1 MIIKKQ
7 TNQTLHIREEQINLL
22 ERLSNVCGVSG
33 DEAEVRRIVLD
44 EIRPYA
50 DEISVDTMGNVLAIK
65 RGQDDKLMRVMLAAH
80 MDEVGFM
87 LTHDEGK
94 GIFRF
99 AQVGGVNSHFIAGK
113 PILVGPNHIP
123 GIIGVTPIHL
133 TKKKAQKRPIP
144 LDDLRIDLGLDNNH
158 NIKIGARGA
167 FATRFRKQDNSL
179 FGKALDDRL
188 GVASLIE
195 LLKYAPANID
205 LLAAFTVQEEV
216 GVRGASV
223 AAYQCQ
229 PDMAIVLDSTPAR
242 DIPGDSDRESKS
254 YNTHLDAGPAI
265 YISDRGTISDPRLI
279 RHIIST
285 AEAEGLPY
293 QIRQPGG
300 GGTDAGGIHK
310 QKGGIPAVSVSV
322 PGRYLHTP
330 ISIARISDWE
340 SSLRLVYSSLL
351 RIDGDILASPR

>member
-1 MIIKKQ
+1 MMIKKQ
-7 TNQTLHIREEQINLL
+7 TNQTLHIREEQIDLL
-22 ERLSNVCGVSG
+22 GRLSNACGVSG
-33 DEAEVRRIVLD
+33 DEREVRRIVLD

-50 DEISVDTMGNVLAIK
+50 DEISVDTMGNVLAIR
-65 RGQDDKLMRVMLAAH
+65 RGQGSKRMRVMLAAH

-94 GIFRF
+94 GIYRF
-99 AQVGGVNSHFIAGK
+99 APVGGVNNHFIAGK
-113 PILVGPNHIP
+113 PILVGHNHIP
-123 GIIGVTPIHL
+123 GIIGVNPIHL
-133 TKKKAQKRPIP
+133 TNKKVQKRPIP
-144 LDDLRIDLGLDNNH
+144 LDDLRIDLGLDNSH

-195 LLKYAPANID
+195 LLKYPPANID

-242 DIPGDSDRESKS
+242 DIPGDSDQESKS

-285 AEAEGLPY
+285 AEDEGLPY

-310 QKGGIPAVSVSV
+310 QKGGIPSISVSV

-340 SSLRLVYSSLL
+340 STLRLVYSSLL
-351 RIDGDILASPR
+351 CLHGDILASPR